1 MVFSARETVAAF
13 FGGKVENTIFTM
25 NCTHALNQAIR
36 GVVSPGD
43 HVIIS
48 SIEHNSVFRPVAA
61 LAKAG
66 IITFSI
72 AQVSTDPA
80 ETLQAFQQL
89 IRPHTK
95 AIACTI
101 AGNVTGQ
108 IMPWKELG
116 ELCQSRNICMI
127 ADGAQ
132 ACGILPVS
140 MSDGINIL
148 CTAGHKGLYGIT
160 GTGVLLT
167 DGAFP
172 LYPLM
177 QGGTGSASASPDQP
191 DFLPDRLES
200 GTLNIIGAASLKAGI
215 EFVQRQPMERL
226 LQKESRLCTVFCS
239 LLESDPAIQ
248 LYREPGVSYVPIV
261 SFNAVDI
268 PPEELAA
275 ALGEQG
281 FCLRAGLH
289 CSPLAHQTL
298 GTPDGTVRF
307 APSAFS
313 RESDVIRLADAV
325 KKSVRMLKK

>member
-72 AQVSTDPA
+72 AQVSADPA

-116 ELCQSRNICMI
+116 ELCRSRNICMI

-191 DFLPDRLES
+191 DFLPDALES
-200 GTLNIIGAASLKAGI
+200 GTPNVPGIAGLAAGI
-215 EFVQRQPMERL
+215 AFVRAVTPAHIAGQER
-226 LQKESRLCTVFCS
+226 RLVH
-239 LLESDPAIQ
+239 
-248 LYREPGVSYVPIV
+248 
-261 SFNAVDI
+261 
-268 PPEELAA
+268 ELAR
-275 ALGEQG
+275 ALSRESKIECFAGKEQTG
-281 FCLRAGLH
+281 VLSFRVPGTPSEVLADMLSDEGVCTRAGLH
-289 CSPLAHQTL
+289 CAPLAHRTA
-298 GTPDGTVRF
+298 GTEDTGTVRLSLSF
-307 APSAFS
+307 YSTARQLEQAA
-313 RESDVIRLADAV
+313 DKVCRLV
-325 KKSVRMLKK
+325 KKL